1 MMIPPLQAIPII
13 PFDLLTILL
22 FMSLNLLN
30 LQIGKQIQFS
40 FIFLKLIPILFA
52 ILAGIFLFQSANI
65 GAAHQIWSGIPS
77 ALPFL
82 IYASMGF
89 EAACLLSNK
98 IKNPKKN
105 APRAILISYGITL
118 TIAAIYQLCFYGS
131 LGTLLT
137 QFASHKTSYLYA
149 FPTLLAKLL
158 PNSPVIATK
167 LKGVLHLALASSALG
182 GGYGIM
188 FSNTWNLHTL
198 AQNNHLFFK
207 KIFTWFNKH
216 SIPVACVVFEGVIY
230 GIYLMVSGGAQVA
243 LQQLSSL
250 GVVLAYTIS
259 VLALLIAKVKR
270 PAIRISLWIP
280 VLGMINCCVLIIA
293 CLAGLIETGAS
304 SFITFSILLLLGAL
318 MFFLTAKKRKIA

>member
-1 MMIPPLQAIPII
+1 MNGFPNGVLCRLPLRGTVALCGLPPGSECFRFCKFPVARDHDPHQ
-13 PFDLLTILL
+13 LLKAG
-22 FMSLNLLN
+22 S
-30 LQIGKQIQFS
+30 QIQAAFTV
-40 FIFLKLIPILFA
+40 LKLIPILFA
-52 ILAGIFLFQSANI
+52 ILAGIFLFQGANM
-65 GAAHQIWSGIPS
+65 GAVHRIWSGIPS
-77 ALPFL
+77 ALPL
-82 IYASMGF
+82 LLYASMGF

-158 PNSPVIATK
+158 PNNPATAIK
-167 LKGVLHLALASSALG
+167 LKGILHLALASSALG

-207 KIFTWFNKH
+207 NIFT
-216 SIPVACVVFEGVIY
+216 
-230 GIYLMVSGGAQVA
+230 
-243 LQQLSSL
+243 
-250 GVVLAYTIS
+250 
-259 VLALLIAKVKR
+259 
-270 PAIRISLWIP
+270 
-280 VLGMINCCVLIIA
+280 
-293 CLAGLIETGAS
+293 
-304 SFITFSILLLLGAL
+304 
-318 MFFLTAKKRKIA
+318 